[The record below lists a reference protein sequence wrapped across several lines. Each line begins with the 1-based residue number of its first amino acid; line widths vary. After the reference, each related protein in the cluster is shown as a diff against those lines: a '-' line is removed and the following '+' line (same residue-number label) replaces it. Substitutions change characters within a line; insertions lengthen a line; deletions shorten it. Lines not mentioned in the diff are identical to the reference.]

1 MSELIK
7 ELAGQNRSVLEK
19 QKRMKQAENDFG
31 FFCRY
36 YLSDYFY
43 EEPAEYQK
51 ILYDVA
57 LQKTWRT
64 HSSRSS
70 ERNML
75 TYSNQHKNYQEQCS

>member
-36 YLSDYFY
+36 YLSDYF
-43 EEPAEYQK
+43 
-51 ILYDVA
+51 
-57 LQKTWRT
+57 
-64 HSSRSS
+64 H
-70 ERNML
+70 
-75 TYSNQHKNYQEQCS
+75 